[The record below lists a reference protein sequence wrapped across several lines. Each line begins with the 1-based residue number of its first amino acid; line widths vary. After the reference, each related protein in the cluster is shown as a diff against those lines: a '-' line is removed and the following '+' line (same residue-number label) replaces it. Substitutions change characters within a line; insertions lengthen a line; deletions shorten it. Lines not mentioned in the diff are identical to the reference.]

1 MVQSASNSGAY
12 AMTIDLPITAL
23 RAAMLF
29 AAKNDV
35 RYYLN
40 GLHIVL
46 KGDGTGEI
54 QATDG
59 HRAIVV
65 RFKDAPA
72 VAMSAIIPVDLVET
86 LLKAKAVK
94 KATYVFLDIPENER
108 DNRGSPFTLREPLL
122 SGAGVSG
129 ATIDG
134 VFPDMRKVVP
144 KATSGV
150 MAQYNWQ
157 YLADCQDAAEILTG
171 SKRGEGAPIAYNGD
185 GPSLVYLSEDAFA
198 LVMPCR
204 KGEAPMNPPEW
215 YAVES
220 GA

>member
-1 MVQSASNSGAY
+1 
-12 AMTIDLPITAL
+12 MTIDLPITAL

-65 RFKDAPA
+65 RLKDAPA
-72 VAMSAIIPVDLVET
+72 VAMSAIIPSALVET
-86 LLKAKAVK
+86 LLKAKGSK
-94 KATYVFLDIPENER
+94 KATYAFLDIPDNEK
-108 DNRGSPFTLREPLL
+108 DNRDVPFTLREPLI
-122 SGAGVSG
+122 SGAAVAGQ
-129 ATIDG
+129 TIDG
-134 VFPDMRKVVP
+134 VFAPIRKVVP
-144 KATSGV
+144 ETTSGV

-185 GPSLVYLSEDAFA
+185 GPAIVYLSEDAFA

>member
-1 MVQSASNSGAY
+1 MTT
-12 AMTIDLPITAL
+12 TIDLPVASL

-29 AAKNDV
+29 AAKQDV

-40 GLHIVL
+40 GLHIIL
-46 KGDGTGEI
+46 DGTGSGQI

-59 HRAIVV
+59 HRAIVI
-65 RFKDAPA
+65 RLKDVPA
-72 VAMSAIIPVDLVET
+72 VVMSAIIPVDLVET
-86 LLKAKAVK
+86 LLKAKGCK
-94 KATYVFLDIPENER
+94 KATYAFLYIPANEKGDR
-108 DNRGSPFTLREPLL
+108 DAPFTLREPLL

-134 VFPDMRKVVP
+134 AFPDMRKVVP

-150 MAQYNWQ
+150 LAQYNWQ

-171 SKRGEGAPIAYNGD
+171 SKSFKAGEGAPIAYNGD
-185 GPSLVYLSEDAFA
+185 GPGLVYLSEDAFA

-204 KGEAPMNPPEW
+204 KGEAPTTPPEW
-215 YAVES
+215 YAPVAAPVVQE
-220 GA
+220 AA

>member
-1 MVQSASNSGAY
+1 MT
-12 AMTIDLPITAL
+12 TIDLPINSL

-65 RFKDAPA
+65 RLHDVPA
-72 VAMSAIIPVDLVET
+72 VSLSVIIPGDSIET
-86 LLKAKAVK
+86 LLKAKGVK
-94 KATYVFLDIPENER
+94 KATYVFLDIPANER
-108 DNRGSPFTLREPLL
+108 DNGGSPFTLREPLL

-134 VFPDMRKVVP
+134 VFAPIRKVVP
-144 KATSGV
+144 ETTSGV

-185 GPSLVYLSEDAFA
+185 GPAIVYLSEDAFA

-204 KGEAPMNPPEW
+204 KTAPDRAPDWFYPAE
-215 YAVES
+215 
-220 GA
+220 

>member
-1 MVQSASNSGAY
+1 
-12 AMTIDLPITAL
+12 MTTTISLPINYL

-29 AAKNDV
+29 AAKNDA

-59 HRAIVV
+59 HRAIVI
-65 RFKDAPA
+65 RLLDAHA
-72 VAMSAIIPVDLVET
+72 VSLSVIIPGDSIET
-86 LLKAKAVK
+86 LLKAKGVK
-94 KATYVFLDIPENER
+94 KATYAFLDIPKNER

-134 VFPDMRKVVP
+134 VFAPIRKVVP
-144 KATSGV
+144 ETTSGV

-215 YAVES
+215 YAI
-220 GA
+220 